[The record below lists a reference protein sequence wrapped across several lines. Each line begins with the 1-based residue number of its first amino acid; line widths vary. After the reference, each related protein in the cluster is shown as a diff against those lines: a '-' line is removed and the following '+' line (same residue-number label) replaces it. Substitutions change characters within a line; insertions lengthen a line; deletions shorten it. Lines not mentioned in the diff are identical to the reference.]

1 MKLKE
6 LRKNCKLTQEEA
18 ALIVGMPL
26 RTYINYE
33 KNELDAD
40 VLKLS
45 RIKEILNEHASKDTS
60 VLKDKI
66 LLITGGTG
74 SFGNAVVNRF
84 LNTDIKEIRIISR
97 DEKKQDDMRKKYDNP
112 KLKFYIGDVRDLSSI
127 NDAFRGV
134 DYVFAAAA
142 LKQVP
147 SCEFFPMEAMRTNVI
162 GNDNV
167 ITACVNNHVKK
178 AIFLSTD
185 KAVYPINVM
194 GMTKALMEKNV
205 IARSRKLLKGDT
217 ILCLTRFGNV
227 LASRGSV
234 VPLFCE
240 QIEQGKPITITNPDM
255 TRFIMTL
262 EDAVDLVLYA
272 FENGE
277 QGDLFVRKAPAATI
291 EILAKAV
298 LELKNSKSKINYI
311 GTRHGEKLHETLVS
325 QEEMVHS
332 IDMGDFYCIKSDN
345 RDLNYDK
352 FFSEGNARINFSESL
367 TSHNTEQL
375 NVEETKKILKK
386 LAIFGGYIKQI

>member
-18 ALIVGMPL
+18 ASIVGMPL

-60 VLKDKI
+60 ILKDKI

-84 LNTDIKEIRIISR
+84 LSTDIKEIRIISR

-386 LAIFGGYIKQI
+386 LALFGGYIKQI

>member
-1 MKLKE
+1 
-6 LRKNCKLTQEEA
+6 
-18 ALIVGMPL
+18 
-26 RTYINYE
+26 
-33 KNELDAD
+33 
-40 VLKLS
+40 
-45 RIKEILNEHASKDTS
+45 
-60 VLKDKI
+60 
-66 LLITGGTG
+66 
-74 SFGNAVVNRF
+74 
-84 LNTDIKEIRIISR
+84 
-97 DEKKQDDMRKKYDNP
+97 MRKKYDNP

>member
-18 ALIVGMPL
+18 ASIVGMPL